1 MRRYYSYP
9 YKATPLNFP
18 IEPFARKF
26 STFAVITCLALVFF
40 NFGAH
45 IVLDPKRVSTNKI
58 EELARDYYENYYY
71 DSFVGSIPE
80 EDFNTAFMT
89 YSEYGFP
96 RVYLR
101 ELLLFDNGRHADD
114 RAYFDGEY
122 YCNTNHTSV
131 IIMPTPPFGKKDYE
145 IKYEYECWWNS

>member
-9 YKATPLNFP
+9 YKAEPLNFP
-18 IEPFARKF
+18 LEPFARKF
-26 STFAVITCLALVFF
+26 TTIAIILCMALVFF
-40 NFGAH
+40 NVGAH
-45 IVLDPKRVSTNKI
+45 AVLDPKRVSINKI

-71 DSFVGSIPE
+71 DSFVANLPE
-80 EDFNTAFMT
+80 EDFQTAFTT

-101 ELLLFDNGRHADD
+101 ELLLFDDGRHAAD

-122 YCNTNHTSV
+122 FCNTNHTSV
-131 IIMPTPPFGKKDYE
+131 IILPTAPFNKTDYTL
-145 IKYEYECWWNS
+145 KYEYDCWWNS

>member
-9 YKATPLNFP
+9 YKAEPLNFP
-18 IEPFARKF
+18 SEPFARTF
-26 STFAVITCLALVFF
+26 STIAIIACLFLVFF
-40 NFGAH
+40 NAGAH
-45 IVLDPKRVSTNKI
+45 IILDPKRVSMNKI

-71 DSFVGSIPE
+71 DSFVSSIPE
-80 EDFNTAFMT
+80 EDFDTAFIT

-101 ELLLFDNGRHADD
+101 ELLLFDDGRHEKD

-131 IIMPTPPFGKKDYE
+131 TILPVFPYGKKDYE
-145 IKYEYECWWNS
+145 INYNYDCWWNS